1 MAKTKSL
8 IDRFID
14 TVTTVAG
21 EVANAAVMPSRDI
34 EAEAVAAGTN
44 EQMYMVDAGVAP
56 RVLTPPPK
64 RAKAKKPA
72 SKSTQPIKANKKAAK
87 KAAPKTIAKTKKAA
101 KKAAK
106 KRATKKTKRL

>member
-1 MAKTKSL
+1 MAKKKSL
-8 IDRFID
+8 IDRLID

-34 EAEAVAAGTN
+34 EAEAVAARTN
-44 EQMYMVDAGVAP
+44 EQIYMVDAGVVP
-56 RVLTPPPK
+56 RVLTRPRK

-72 SKSTQPIKANKKAAK
+72 PKSTQPMKAHK
-87 KAAPKTIAKTKKAA
+87 KAAPKTITKTKKAA

-106 KRATKKTKRL
+106 KRATKKTKR